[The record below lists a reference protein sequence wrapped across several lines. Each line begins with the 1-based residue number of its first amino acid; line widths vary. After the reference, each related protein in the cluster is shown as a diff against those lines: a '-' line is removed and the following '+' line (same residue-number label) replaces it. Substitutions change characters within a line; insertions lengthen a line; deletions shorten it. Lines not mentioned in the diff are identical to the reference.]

1 VVSQRFPS
9 AIIAAL
15 IDDVIAPHPM
25 LKKFLTLA
33 MMALFLLLSGCG
45 SLGEKPDPT
54 KGWSADKLYA
64 EAKDELKSGNYER
77 AIKYLEKLESRY
89 PFGKYAQQAQMEIA
103 YSYYRQ
109 NDQAQCLAAVDRF
122 IRLHPN
128 HVNVDYMYYLRGL
141 ANFND
146 KKGLFDFISRQDPT
160 ERDPKA
166 ARQAFDAFKQLA
178 DRFPESKYADD
189 ARDRLRYLVEAM
201 AQYEVH
207 VADYYLRRSAFV
219 AAINRAQTVIRE
231 YPASPSVRNAL
242 RIQIRA
248 YDALGM
254 TELRDDAER
263 VFQLNYKT
271 SSAAQITPEV
281 ENPWWKFW
289 GK

>member
-1 VVSQRFPS
+1 
-9 AIIAAL
+9 
-15 IDDVIAPHPM
+15 M
-25 LKKFLTLA
+25 LKKILTLA
-33 MMALFLLLSGCG
+33 LMALALMFSGCG
-45 SLGEKPDPT
+45 SLGEKADET
-54 KGWSADKLYA
+54 KGWSPEKLYA
-64 EAKDELKSGNYER
+64 EAKDEIKSGNYER

-103 YSYYRQ
+103 YSYFRQ

-128 HVNVDYMYYLRGL
+128 HPNVDYMYYLRGL

-146 KKGLFDFISRQDPT
+146 KKGLFDFISSQDPT

-166 ARQAFDAFKQLA
+166 ARHAFDAFKQLA
-178 DRFPESKYADD
+178 DRFPDSKYADD

-201 AQYEVH
+201 A
-207 VADYYLRRSAFV
+207 FV
-219 AAINRAQTVIRE
+219 AAINRAQNVIRD

-254 TELRDDAER
+254 KDLRDDAER
-263 VFQLNYKT
+263 VFELNYKT
-271 SSAAQITPEV
+271 NSAAQI
-281 ENPWWKFW
+281 NPDAEKSWWKFW
-289 GK
+289 GN